1 MVPHHNCIIQV
12 SVPMCNHLA
21 VLDMHYLFIKFHIK
35 VCHSSSSLSSCGA
48 TALCEPWPPV
58 LFAST
63 GLYPEPFLFESLSLL
78 EQMVLS
84 AHNIPCQTENKLKSG
99 YSISACLSAF
109 AGKLFVSL
117 RKNDFLV
124 WCDCPTSGLINL
136 QVGIQRGI
144 QGSQYSLF

>member
-12 SVPMCNHLA
+12 SVPTCNRLA
-21 VLDMHYLFIKFHIK
+21 VLDMHYLFIRFHIK
-35 VCHSSSSLSSCGA
+35 VCHSSSSSSSSSRGA
-48 TALCEPWPPV
+48 TALREPWPPV

-63 GLYPEPFLFESLSLL
+63 GLYPEPSLFESLSLL

-117 RKNDFLV
+117 SKNDFL
-124 WCDCPTSGLINL
+124 L
-136 QVGIQRGI
+136 
-144 QGSQYSLF
+144 